1 MTLWSLL
8 NLMRSLRLKLPLLQK
23 ESLAKSGHTHHPR
36 RSRLPATGQIW
47 TPMSST
53 TSSGLPP
60 QKPTALSAA
69 RPRDEQEICRAL
81 KPLPVN
87 DFTLSPRSSKK
98 WTLFGS
104 MRMPLFLSNQL
115 TTCRTLSCLWPS
127 SASTTSE
134 ECTLSLCDHVLLNVT
149 PMPPSSRRM
158 RARSFDNTPLAVP
171 AVTMPRKHR
180 WQKVSCK
187 CRASFEATKVP
198 PPYAPS

>member
-69 RPRDEQEICRAL
+69 RPRDEQEICRAAETAASERL
-81 KPLPVN
+81 HIVAAVVEEVDPLWFNANAPV
-87 DFTLSPRSSKK
+87 
-98 WTLFGS
+98 
-104 MRMPLFLSNQL
+104 
-115 TTCRTLSCLWPS
+115 
-127 SASTTSE
+127 
-134 ECTLSLCDHVLLNVT
+134 
-149 PMPPSSRRM
+149 
-158 RARSFDNTPLAVP
+158 
-171 AVTMPRKHR
+171 
-180 WQKVSCK
+180 
-187 CRASFEATKVP
+187 SFEPIDHLPDTLMLVAVKRL
-198 PPYAPS
+198 